1 MAINGFQEFCDKNIS
16 EDENNYN
23 KTDVISHYNKDI
35 SDDDKLYINSN
46 LPITENEVQ
55 NQIQPL
61 FKTTQYSDEVSGN
74 YRKKKKNPNGKWLSY
89 TENNNIEKYPKPTN
103 PFFIDNIELYNMIYQ
118 YFDERVANFIS
129 RRYIELK
136 KDIAD
141 YGQRKI
147 NKNILNDNTSSKI
160 YELRYIDYYDFCVPH
175 SKEFNK
181 RNLGKKLEEL
191 FIEFQDSNT
200 GKLRDQ
206 NKKIIKYIE
215 DNKYKQLRAYELL
228 ELNFYELVKDFAK
241 DELNNY
247 LKKKEEELRKAY
259 LKRNISNYE
268 KRIEAYNKIIKILC
282 NKFEDYSK
290 SSEYR

>member
-1 MAINGFQEFCDKNIS
+1 MDINGFLEFCDKKIS

-23 KTDVISHYNKDI
+23 KTDVISHHDKNI
-35 SDDDKLYINSN
+35 SDDDKLYITSN
-46 LPITENEVQ
+46 PTLIENKVQ
-55 NQIQPL
+55 NPIHSL
-61 FKTTQYSDEVSGN
+61 FKTTQYSDEASGN
-74 YRKKKKNPNGKWLSY
+74 YRKKNQIPNGGWLSY
-89 TENNNIEKYPKPTN
+89 PEHDNIEEFPRPTN
-103 PFFIDNIELYNMIYQ
+103 PFFIDNIELYNNTYQ
-118 YFDERVANFIS
+118 YLDERVANFIS

-141 YGQRKI
+141 YGQIKI

-160 YELRYIDYYDFCVPH
+160 YELRYIDYYNFCVPH

-228 ELNFYELVKDFAK
+228 DLNFYELVKDFAK

-259 LKRNISNYE
+259 LKRNINNYE

-290 SSEYR
+290 SYE